1 MFKILALK
9 EWRMAIRSR
18 MLVTTLS
25 SLLLLLGIAFTGAR
39 IQHSRLNKERA
50 AANAHFREQWEQ
62 LQAGDPHSAAHYG
75 TYLFKPLN
83 TLSGFDKGVSD
94 ISGYSMRVEAHVQH
108 SMATPPL
115 RPADAYLRFGDLTMA
130 SVLQLFFPLFILCY
144 CFNSYTQEQASGTLR
159 LLLLQGAGKS
169 ALLAGKAGLHLA
181 VINGVML
188 TGFLVYLPPLLLSAD
203 TPVTGSDLL
212 RALLLVLVYAGY
224 SSIFV
229 LLAIAVSAMAKHSRQ
244 SLLILAGIWLL
255 WQVMLPR
262 LTAAIGESLYRL
274 PSRQALQEKI
284 DKAIRMG
291 VNGDE
296 PREARL
302 AKLTQTL
309 LQQYKV
315 TDVSRLPVN
324 FDAIRMQA
332 NEDYAQLVYDK
343 YAAETDSIIRLQN
356 NITRYAAFVDP
367 YLAARSISMALCG
380 TDYAH
385 QWDLDMA
392 ARQYRNDFIRRLNN
406 RLAYQGSA
414 GQAFYREM
422 PPFRYQ
428 PPGALQ
434 VLRSQGWMLLSLLLW
449 LPGSVLLLNR
459 SARHESIQ

>member
-9 EWRMAIRSR
+9 EWRMAIRNR
-18 MLVTTLS
+18 MLAATLF
-25 SLLLLLGIAFTGAR
+25 SLLLLLGIAFAGAR
-39 IQHSRLNKERA
+39 LQHSRLHKERA
-50 AANAHFREQWEQ
+50 ASNAHFREQWEH
-62 LQAGDPHSAAHYG
+62 LQADDPHSAAHYG

-83 TLSGFDKGVSD
+83 TLSSFDKGLND
-94 ISGYSMRVEAHVQH
+94 IAGYSMRVEAHVQH
-108 SMATPPL
+108 NMATPPL

-159 LLLLQGAGKS
+159 LLLLQGAGKP
-169 ALLAGKAGLHLA
+169 ALLKGKAGLHLA
-181 VINGVML
+181 VINGILL
-188 TGFLVYLPPLLLSAD
+188 TGFLVYLPPLLLSAGGMI
-203 TPVTGSDLL
+203 TASDLL
-212 RALLLVLVYAGY
+212 RAVLLILLYACY

-229 LLAIAVSAMAKHSRQ
+229 LLAIAVSSIAKHARQ

-262 LTAAIGESLYRL
+262 LTAAIGESLYPL
-274 PSRQALQEKI
+274 PSRQALQEQI

-291 VNGDE
+291 IHGDE

-302 AKLTQTL
+302 AKLTQSV

-315 TDVSRLPVN
+315 ADLRDLPVN

-343 YAAETDSIIRLQN
+343 YAAATDSIIRLQN
-356 NITRYAAFVDP
+356 SITRYAALAAP
-367 YLAARSISMALCG
+367 YLAIRSISMALCG

-385 QWDLDMA
+385 QWDLDKA

-406 RLAYQGSA
+406 RLAYHGTA
-414 GQAFYREM
+414 GQQFYREM
-422 PPFRYQ
+422 PVFRYQ
-428 PPGALQ
+428 PPGTLS
-434 VLRSQGWMLLSLLLW
+434 VLRNQGWALLCLLLW
-449 LPGSVLLLNR
+449 LPASVLLLNR
-459 SARHESIQ
+459 SARYESFQ